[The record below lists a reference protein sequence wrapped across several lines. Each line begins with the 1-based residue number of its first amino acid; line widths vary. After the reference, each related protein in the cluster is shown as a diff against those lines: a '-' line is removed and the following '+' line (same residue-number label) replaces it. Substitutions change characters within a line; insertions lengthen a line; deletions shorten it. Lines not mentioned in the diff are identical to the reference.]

1 MNFSAPKKGLFSD
14 ERLKGTYL
22 SGMASKR
29 RILMGI
35 KKKNFDG
42 LVCHFLEINNHS
54 FVKSDLKFKN
64 KCLLHAKFYGALQE
78 KIFGSQICVH

>member
-1 MNFSAPKKGLFSD
+1 MLQGRGYFQIRDLQ
-14 ERLKGTYL
+14 GTNL

-54 FVKSDLKFKN
+54 FVKSDLKFKS